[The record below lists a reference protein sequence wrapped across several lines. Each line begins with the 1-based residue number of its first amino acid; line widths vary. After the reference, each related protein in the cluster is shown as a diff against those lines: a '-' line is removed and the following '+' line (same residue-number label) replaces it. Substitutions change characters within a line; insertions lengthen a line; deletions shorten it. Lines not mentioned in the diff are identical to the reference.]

1 MSLQI
6 NVHRNWD
13 HTTME
18 RMPWQIDFH
27 DHESFAV
34 VKITCGND
42 SVTFF
47 DEDIAQFVVALEA
60 AWYAFHAEEVSD
72 ES

>member
-1 MSLQI
+1 M
-6 NVHRNWD
+6 D
-13 HTTME
+13 

-47 DEDIAQFVVALEA
+47 DEDIAQFVVAMDA
-60 AWYAFHAEEVSD
+60 AWMEFHSKKDV
-72 ES
+72 